1 MGLLDSIN
9 SPEDLRRL
17 SVQELE
23 RLAGEIRRR
32 IIETVATTGGHLAPS
47 LGVVELTLALHYV
60 FDSPRDKIIWDV
72 GHQAYAHK
80 LVTGRRELFS
90 TLRQHGGIS
99 GFTVR
104 AESPHDPFGAG
115 HGSTSIAAAL
125 GFAKA
130 RDLRGGT
137 EKVVAVVGD
146 GAMTGGLALAAL
158 NQAGAM
164 QADMMVVLNDN
175 EMSIS
180 RNVGALSAHLAR
192 LRAAL
197 VEPAVRRMRAEVAQA
212 LRLIPMGEAMLEAMD
227 RVRDGVK
234 QLVVPGMLFE
244 EMGFTYLGPIDGHD
258 LPDLISTLRQA
269 SRLRGPVLVHV
280 VTVKGKGYEPAEADP
295 VRFHGTRPFDVE
307 NGLFEAGP
315 PGAVTY
321 SQVFGE
327 ALVELARRDERVV
340 AVAAA
345 MIEGTGLGPFREA
358 FPERCF
364 DLGMA
369 EEVAVVFAAGL
380 AAAGLRPVV
389 AIYSTFLQRAYD
401 PIVHDVALQG
411 LPVVFALD
419 RAGIVGDDGPTHHG
433 VFDISYLR
441 HVPGMVCMA
450 PADEGELRRMLVTA
464 LAWDGPAA
472 LRYPRGAGPQR
483 GLHQPLDPLEV
494 GKAEVLQEGEDVAI
508 LALGAMVP
516 PALEAAEVLAAEGM
530 AATVINARFVKP
542 LDAELVCQ
550 VARRCG
556 GVVTVE
562 ENAAAGGF
570 GSAVVELLAERG
582 LRVPVRVLGLPDAFV
597 PHGDRQ
603 RLLAEFGLD
612 AAGITRACKE
622 LVHGTR

>member
-1 MGLLDSIN
+1 MGLLDTIN
-9 SPEDLRRL
+9 SPADLRNL
-17 SVQELE
+17 SVQQLE
-23 RLAGEIRRR
+23 ELAGEIRQR
-32 IIETVATTGGHLAPS
+32 IIETVARTGGHLAPS

-80 LVTGRRELFS
+80 LITGRRDLFP
-90 TLRQHGGIS
+90 TLRQHGGLS

-104 AESPHDPFGAG
+104 AESAHDPFGAG

-137 EKVVAVVGD
+137 EKVVAVIGD

-180 RNVGALSAHLAR
+180 PNVGALSAHLAR

-212 LRLIPMGEAMLEAMD
+212 LRRLPMGEAMLEALD

-307 NGLFEAGP
+307 NGLLETSP

-327 ALVELARRDERVV
+327 ALVELARRDERIV

-345 MIEGTGLGPFREA
+345 MIEGTGLRPFREA
-358 FPERCF
+358 FPQRCF
-364 DLGMA
+364 DVGMA

-380 AAAGLRPVV
+380 AAAGLKPVV

-401 PIVHDVALQG
+401 AIVHDVALQG

-419 RAGIVGDDGPTHHG
+419 RAGLVGDDGPTHHG
-433 VFDISYLR
+433 VFDLSYLR
-441 HVPGMVCMA
+441 HVPRMVCMA
-450 PADEGELRRMLVTA
+450 PANEGELRRMLATA
-464 LAWDGPAA
+464 LSLDGPAA
-472 LRYPRGAGPQR
+472 IRYPRGAGPQQ
-483 GLHQPLDPLEV
+483 GLDEPLGPLEI
-494 GKAEVLQEGEDVAI
+494 GKAEVLREGQDVAI
-508 LALGAMVP
+508 LALGTMVQ
-516 PALEAAEVLAAEGM
+516 PALEAAEILTAEGI
-530 AATVINARFVKP
+530 AATVVNARFAKP
-542 LDAELVCQ
+542 LDAELICDL
-550 VARRCG
+550 ARRCG
-556 GVVTVE
+556 ALVTVE

-570 GSAVVELLAERG
+570 GSGVVELVAEQRAAIP
-582 LRVPVRVLGLPDAFV
+582 LRVLGLPDSFV

-603 RLLAEFGLD
+603 RLLAECGLD
-612 AAGITRACKE
+612 ATGIAQACRE
-622 LVHGTR
+622 LAESK

>member
-1 MGLLDSIN
+1 MGLLDTIN
-9 SPEDLRRL
+9 SPADLRNL
-17 SVQELE
+17 SVQQLE
-23 RLAGEIRRR
+23 ELAGEIRKR
-32 IIETVATTGGHLAPS
+32 IIETVARTGGHLAPS

-80 LVTGRRELFS
+80 LITGRREAFS
-90 TLRQHGGIS
+90 TLRQHGGLS
-99 GFTVR
+99 GFTSR

-125 GFAKA
+125 GFARA

-137 EKVVAVVGD
+137 EKVVAVIGD

-180 RNVGALSAHLAR
+180 HNVGALSAHLAR

-212 LRLIPMGEAMLEAMD
+212 LRRVPMGEAMLEALD

-244 EMGFTYLGPIDGHD
+244 EMGFTYLGPIDGHY

-295 VRFHGTRPFDVE
+295 VRFHGTRPFEVE
-307 NGLFEAGP
+307 NGLVDASP
-315 PGAVTY
+315 PCMKTY

-327 ALVELARRDERVV
+327 ALVELARRDERIV

-345 MIEGTGLGPFREA
+345 MIEGTGLAPFREA
-358 FPERCF
+358 FPQRCF
-364 DLGMA
+364 DVGMA

-411 LPVVFALD
+411 LPVVLALD
-419 RAGIVGDDGPTHHG
+419 RAGLVGDDGPTHHG
-433 VFDISYLR
+433 VFDLSYLR

-450 PADEGELRRMLVTA
+450 PADEGELRRMLATA
-464 LAWDGPAA
+464 LALDGPAA
-472 LRYPRGAGPQR
+472 IRYPRGAGPQR
-483 GLHQPLDPLEV
+483 GLVEPVEPLEV
-494 GKAEVLQEGEDVAI
+494 GRAQVLREGGDVAI

-516 PALEAAEVLAAEGM
+516 AALEAADTLAAEGIE
-530 AATVINARFVKP
+530 ATVANARFAKP
-542 LDAELVCQ
+542 LDAELLCEL
-550 VARRCG
+550 ADRCSG
-556 GVVTVE
+556 IVTVE

-570 GSAVVELLAERG
+570 GSGVMELLAARG
-582 LRVPVRVLGLPDAFV
+582 FQVPVRVLGLPDSFV

-603 RLLAEFGLD
+603 QLLRECGLD
-612 AAGITRACKE
+612 AAGIAQACRE
-622 LVHGTR
+622 LAREG

>member
-1 MGLLDSIN
+1 MGLLDTIN
-9 SPEDLRRL
+9 SPADLRNL
-17 SVQELE
+17 SVQQLE
-23 RLAGEIRRR
+23 ELAGEIRER
-32 IIETVATTGGHLAPS
+32 IIETVARTGGHLAPS

-60 FDSPRDKIIWDV
+60 FDSPQDKIVWDV

-80 LVTGRRELFS
+80 LITGRRDLFP
-90 TLRQHGGIS
+90 TLRQHGGLS

-137 EKVVAVVGD
+137 EKVVAVIGD

-180 RNVGALSAHLAR
+180 HNVGALSAHLAR

-212 LRLIPMGEAMLEAMD
+212 LRRLPMGEAMLEALD

-307 NGLFEAGP
+307 NGLLDTSPSGT
-315 PGAVTY
+315 VTY

-327 ALVELARRDERVV
+327 ALVELARRDERIV

-358 FPERCF
+358 FPQRCF
-364 DLGMA
+364 DVGMA

-380 AAAGLRPVV
+380 AAAGLKPVV

-401 PIVHDVALQG
+401 SIVHDVALQG

-419 RAGIVGDDGPTHHG
+419 RAGLVGDDGPTHHG
-433 VFDISYLR
+433 VLDLSYLR

-450 PADEGELRRMLVTA
+450 PANEGELRRMLVTA
-464 LAWDGPAA
+464 LSLEGPAA
-472 LRYPRGAGPQR
+472 IRYPRGAGTEQ
-483 GLHQPLDPLEV
+483 GLDEPLEPLEI
-494 GKAEVLQEGEDVAI
+494 GKAEVLREGQDVAI
-508 LALGAMVP
+508 LALGAMVQ
-516 PALEAAEVLAAEGM
+516 PALEAAEVLAGEGM
-530 AATVINARFVKP
+530 AATVVNARFVKP
-542 LDAELVCQ
+542 LDAELVCEL
-550 VARRCG
+550 ARGCRCL
-556 GVVTVE
+556 VTVE

-570 GSAVVELLAERG
+570 GSGVVELLAAQG
-582 LRVPVRVLGLPDAFV
+582 LRTPVRVLGLPDSFV

-603 RLLAEFGLD
+603 RLLSECGLD
-612 AAGITRACKE
+612 ATGIAQACRE
-622 LVHGTR
+622 LAESK

>member
-9 SPEDLRRL
+9 SPADLHNL
-17 SVQELE
+17 SVQQLE
-23 RLAGEIRRR
+23 QLAGEIRER
-32 IIETVATTGGHLAPS
+32 IIETVSRTGGHLAPS

-80 LVTGRRELFS
+80 LVTGRREVFA
-90 TLRQHGGIS
+90 TLRQHGGLS

-137 EKVVAVVGD
+137 EKVVAVIGD

-212 LRLIPMGEAMLEAMD
+212 LRRLPMGEAMLEALD

-258 LPDLISTLRQA
+258 LSDLISTLRQA

-307 NGLFEAGP
+307 NGLVETSP
-315 PGAVTY
+315 PEGVTY

-327 ALVELARRDERVV
+327 ALMELARRDERIV

-358 FPERCF
+358 FPQRCF

-380 AAAGLRPVV
+380 AAAGLKPVV

-401 PIVHDVALQG
+401 PILHDVALQG

-419 RAGIVGDDGPTHHG
+419 RAGLVGDDGPTHHG
-433 VFDISYLR
+433 VFDLSYLR
-441 HVPGMVCMA
+441 QVPGMVCMA
-450 PADEGELRRMLVTA
+450 PADEGELRRMLATA
-464 LAWDGPAA
+464 LALDGPAA

-483 GLHQPLDPLEV
+483 GLDEPLEPLGI
-494 GKAEVLQEGEDVAI
+494 GKAEVLREGRDVAI
-508 LALGAMVP
+508 LALGSMVP
-516 PALEAAEVLAAEGM
+516 AALEAADMLAGEGLAA
-530 AATVINARFVKP
+530 AVVNARFAKP
-542 LDAELVCQ
+542 LDAELICDL
-550 VARRCG
+550 ARSCG
-556 GVVTVE
+556 GLVTVE
-562 ENAAAGGF
+562 ENTAVGGF
-570 GSAVVELLAERG
+570 GGGVVELVAERG
-582 LRVPVRVLGLPDAFV
+582 LRVPVRVLGLPDSFV
-597 PHGDRQ
+597 AHGDRQ
-603 RLLAEFGLD
+603 RLLSECGLD
-612 AAGITRACKE
+612 AAGIAQACRE
-622 LVHGTR
+622 LAAQK